1 MMETRVS
8 SATKEVVISD
18 RLPTVLIGEHI
29 NPTGRKKLTASL
41 HAGDMEMVC
50 REAVEQVKA
59 GADIL
64 DINVGAAGV
73 DEVTLLP
80 RAVQAVMGVVDVPL
94 SLDSDNPRA
103 LESALKAYKGKPII
117 NSVTG
122 QGNSLKDILPLV
134 KEYGAAVIGLAM
146 DDDGIPADVNRRL
159 AIAGKIVERAE
170 KLGIPREDV
179 IIDCLVT
186 TIATDNK
193 AALVTLETIRK
204 VNAELGVNQS
214 IGTSN
219 ISFGLPEREALNT
232 TFLILAISTG
242 VTCPCVNVARVRQS
256 VLATDLI
263 LGRDRYALRYIR
275 GYRQMRASS

>member
-1 MMETRVS
+1 METRVS

-18 RLPTVLIGEHI
+18 RLPTALIGERI

-103 LESALKAYKGKPII
+103 LESALKVYKSKPII

-146 DDDGIPADVNRRL
+146 DDDGISTDVNRRL

-219 ISFGLPEREALNT
+219 ISFVLPEREALNT
-232 TFLILAISTG
+232 TFLILAISAG

-256 VLATDLI
+256 VLATDLL